1 MAVFPNPPYDI
12 TRLIQRA
19 DHQAASLAR
28 CAEVEAGIPAAI
40 ATSTLKKTENRVDG
54 CVFIPGY
61 SGERSES
68 SGQAG

>member
-19 DHQAASLAR
+19 DHHAARRAR
-28 CAEVEAGIPAAI
+28 CAELEASIPGSIAASTVEE
-40 ATSTLKKTENRVDG
+40 TENRVNG
-54 CVFIPGY
+54 SVLIPGDC
-61 SGERSES
+61 GERSES